1 MKEIKAKDGMYLT
14 QSAEV
19 SNEERTYITAIK
31 GVNVNSKDWRD
42 ATEEEKESFEKAMEE
57 AMKAKEA
64 NIDEQ

>member
-19 SNEERTYITAIK
+19 SDSERTYITAIK

-42 ATEEEKESFEKAMEE
+42 ATAEEKESFEKAQEE
-57 AMKAKEA
+57 ANKV
-64 NIDEQ
+64 DEQ

>member
-31 GVNVNSKDWRD
+31 GMNIKASDWRD
-42 ATEEEKESFEKAMEE
+42 ATAEEKESFEKAMEE
-57 AMKAKEA
+57 AMKA